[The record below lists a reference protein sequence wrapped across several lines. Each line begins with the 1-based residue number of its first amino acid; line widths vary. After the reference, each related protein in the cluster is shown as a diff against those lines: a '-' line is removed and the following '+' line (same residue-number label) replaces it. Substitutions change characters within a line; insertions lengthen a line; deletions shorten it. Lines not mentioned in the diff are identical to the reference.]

1 MSTPLR
7 PLIAELRREYASQT
21 LDESQVSA
29 DPIEQFGRWFS
40 QALEADLLDPNAM
53 TLATCGAD
61 GQPSA
66 RIVLLKEH
74 DDQGFVFYTNY
85 ASRKGEEMAG
95 NASAALL
102 FYWGALERQVR
113 IEGSVEK
120 VSAAESD
127 EYYQQRPLG
136 ARLGA
141 WASAQSRV
149 IDNRAALEARL
160 DAVTAQYGDD
170 PPRPPHWGGYRL
182 RPRLLEFWQGRP
194 NRLHDRVRYL
204 LRNDMRW
211 AIERL
216 SP

>member
-1 MSTPLR
+1 MTMHPGS
-7 PLIAELRREYASQT
+7 IADLRREYARER
-21 LDESQVSA
+21 LDESQVAA
-29 DPIEQFGRWFS
+29 DPVEQFARWFA
-40 QALEADLLDPNAM
+40 QARQADLLDPNAM
-53 TLATCGAD
+53 TLATCGSG

-66 RIVLLKEH
+66 RIVLLKDF
-74 DDQGFVFYTNY
+74 DDQGFVFFTNY

-95 NASAALL
+95 NANAALL

-113 IEGSVEK
+113 IEGSIDK

-141 WASAQSRV
+141 WASPQSRV
-149 IDNRAALEARL
+149 IDSRAELESRLEAV
-160 DAVTAQYGDD
+160 ASQYADD

-204 LRNDMRW
+204 LSNDMRW

-216 SP
+216 AP